1 MALWVEELAV
11 NPDYQSSVAGVHR
24 VGKADSHKLY
34 CDFIHRLWHARTHTH
49 THREVNAI
57 KKMAKSCQILPE

>member
-34 CDFIHRLWHARTHTH
+34 CDFIHRLWHARAHTH
-49 THREVNAI
+49 TERSKCN
-57 KKMAKSCQILPE
+57 